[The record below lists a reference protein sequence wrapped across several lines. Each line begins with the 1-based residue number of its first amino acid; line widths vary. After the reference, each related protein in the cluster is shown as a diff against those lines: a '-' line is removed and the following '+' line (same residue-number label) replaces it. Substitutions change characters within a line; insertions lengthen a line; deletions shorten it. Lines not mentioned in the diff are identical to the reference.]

1 MREIKYRGRRK
12 DIGWK
17 YGYLTIIEKA
27 CEPNAIA
34 IKPLDEKWIAYGV
47 DPESVGEYTGLKDKN
62 GVEIY
67 EGDIVQFKY
76 ANRKTLDKGEVKWCI
91 SGYEILSVHQG
102 WFGSHYLDK
111 CEVIGNIYSNKELLK

>member
-1 MREIKYRGRRK
+1 MQREIKCRARDKVAETYLYSDKFPSMWQFFKELENRGIRHYETE
-12 DIGWK
+12 W
-17 YGYLTIIEKA
+17 
-27 CEPNAIA
+27 
-34 IKPLDEKWIAYGV
+34 
-47 DPESVGEYTGLKDKN
+47 YTGLLDKN
-62 GVEIY
+62 GKEIY